1 MSEYKYTLTRF
12 CLRSGQL
19 TLPQSMLELFP
30 SEGSFTAKDTQQDE
44 ALTLTMLSPRKV
56 AGLNDFFKLHNL
68 EVNDQLLIRLQ
79 DSETYTF
86 TPLPRSK
93 APKFHNPEDA
103 LKMLDDL
110 YKKETPL
117 SEAEIRDLYSEI
129 PETFAL
135 AELLTEDE
143 RFSFKEGRWHVATQN
158 EALAEP
164 VEADLPTGILES
176 ESSAA
181 EIVRNE
187 PAEVMF
193 SEAKPIK
200 ETRPIETV
208 QDSTKQDLTKQALT
222 KPKRASVTPYP
233 RGVIFPADVGLNS
246 QQDESDLSQQ
256 QKAKNLLLSAGY
268 RVEGLAHGQLMAHA
282 DLGRKHHKI
291 LVHIFPEKTKL
302 DWAALLSRRREV
314 KADYVAVF
322 GHELDLLPFEAPADL
337 ARASLW
343 SWKGLDRLRDI
354 LELVPL
360 SPIDLETHFE
370 RDGLIGR
377 GLDRFERSV
386 QSRVAERG
394 VFSAVLT
401 RLAAMKAPTIFML
414 DDVVDADLSR
424 EQALKVLELLSQ
436 APFHFVNKVDNGEFC
451 LRFKVA
457 DGLVKLS
464 QYTLSLRDRLPNR
477 RTERLQAVET
487 TATFSEVGAPMSGP
501 KLEA

>member
-1 MSEYKYTLTRF
+1 MSDYKYTLTRF

-30 SEGSFTAKDTQQDE
+30 SEGSFKAKDTQQNE

-56 AGLNDFFKLHNL
+56 AGLNGFFKLHNL
-68 EVNDQLLIRLQ
+68 EVNDQVLIRLQ
-79 DSETYTF
+79 DGETYSF
-86 TPLPRSK
+86 TPLPRERE
-93 APKFHNPEDA
+93 PRFHNPEDA
-103 LKMLDDL
+103 IKMLDDL
-110 YKKETPL
+110 YEKATPL
-117 SEAEIRDLYSEI
+117 SEAEIRSLYSDL
-129 PETFAL
+129 PASFAL

-143 RFSFKEGRWHVATQN
+143 RFVFSDGRWHLASDEAEDESNVPEAAEETLPQVKPATQ
-158 EALAEP
+158 EVDSVVVVPDLVTDETQEVTAEDAQAS
-164 VEADLPTGILES
+164 EPTT
-176 ESSAA
+176 
-181 EIVRNE
+181 
-187 PAEVMF
+187 
-193 SEAKPIK
+193 
-200 ETRPIETV
+200 ETAR
-208 QDSTKQDLTKQALT
+208 S
-222 KPKRASVTPYP
+222 KRASVTPYP
-233 RGVIFPADVGLNS
+233 RGVIFPGNVGLNS

-256 QKAKNLLLSAGY
+256 QQAKNLLLRAGY

-282 DLGRKHHKI
+282 DLGRKHHSI
-291 LVHIFPEKTKL
+291 LVHIFPEKSKL

-343 SWKGLDRLRDI
+343 SWKGLNRLKDV
-354 LELVPL
+354 LDLVPL

-370 RDGLIGR
+370 RDGLISR

-394 VFSAVLT
+394 VFSAVLS

-414 DDVVDADLSR
+414 DDVADADLSR

-436 APFHFVNKVDNGEFC
+436 APFHFVSKVDNGEFC

-464 QYTLSLRDRLPNR
+464 QYTLSLRDRLPKR

-487 TATFSEVGAPMSGP
+487 TPTFAEMDPSMSGP

>member
-1 MSEYKYTLTRF
+1 MPEYKYTLTRF

-19 TLPQSMLELFP
+19 TLPHSMLEVFP
-30 SEGSFTAKDTQQDE
+30 SEGSVTAKDTQADE

-56 AGLNDFFKLHNL
+56 AGLNGFFKLHNL
-68 EVNDQLLIRLQ
+68 EVNDQVIIRLQ
-79 DSETYTF
+79 DGETYTL
-86 TPLPRSK
+86 TPLPKVKTPS
-93 APKFHNPEDA
+93 FHSPENA

-110 YKKETPL
+110 AEKATPL
-117 SEAEIRDLYSEI
+117 SEAEIRNLYSDL
-129 PETFAL
+129 PPSFAL
-135 AELLTEDE
+135 ADLLDEDE
-143 RFSFKEGRWHVATQN
+143 RFFLKEGRWHVGPLDSPEVKEERVA
-158 EALAEP
+158 AE
-164 VEADLPTGILES
+164 ES
-176 ESSAA
+176 EVDTVPELITDESEVVSAKQVTDPSKKA
-181 EIVRNE
+181 
-187 PAEVMF
+187 
-193 SEAKPIK
+193 K
-200 ETRPIETV
+200 ET
-208 QDSTKQDLTKQALT
+208 SKA
-222 KPKRASVTPYP
+222 KRASVTPYP
-233 RGVIFPADVGLNS
+233 RGVIFPGDAGLNS
-246 QQDESDLSQQ
+246 QQDEGDLSQQ
-256 QKAKNLLLSAGY
+256 QRAKNLLLSAGY

-282 DLGRKHHKI
+282 DLGRKHHSI
-291 LVHIFPEKTKL
+291 LVHIFPEKSKL

-343 SWKGLDRLRDI
+343 SWKGLDRLRDV

-386 QSRVAERG
+386 QARVAERG

-414 DDVVDADLSR
+414 DDVVDADLNR
-424 EQALKVLELLSQ
+424 EQTLKVLELLSQ
-436 APFHFVNKVDNGEFC
+436 APFHFVSKVDNGEFC

-464 QYTLSLRDRLPNR
+464 QYTLSLRDRMPNR

-487 TATFSEVGAPMSGP
+487 TADYSTMGVPIAGP